1 MMIDFNLRKNK
12 YANLSILLAE
22 DNNLNRNM
30 MVKILQKMGYD
41 NLIVVNDG
49 KEAIEKYNT
58 FKFDLILLDNKMP
71 NINGLD
77 VCKYIRERDTEQI
90 IIILSADPIDFF
102 TNNEKELINDFCRKP
117 IKMLDIDNILQKW
130 GEKLIKT

>member
-1 MMIDFNLRKNK
+1 MIDFNLRKNQ

-41 NLIVVNDG
+41 NLVVVNDG
-49 KEAIEKYNT
+49 KEAIEKYNN

-77 VCKYIRERDTEQI
+77 VCKYIREKDTDQI
-90 IIILSADPIDFF
+90 IIILSADPIEFF
-102 TNNEKELINDFCRKP
+102 SNNEKELINDFCRKP

>member
-1 MMIDFNLRKNK
+1 MIDFNLRKNQ

-41 NLIVVNDG
+41 NLVVVNDG
-49 KEAIEKYNT
+49 KEAIEKYNN

-77 VCKYIRERDTEQI
+77 VCKYIREKDTDQI
-90 IIILSADPIDFF
+90 IIILSADPIEFF
-102 TNNEKELINDFCRKP
+102 SNNEKELINDFCRKP
-117 IKMLDIDNILQKW
+117 IKMLDIDIILQKW
-130 GEKLIKT
+130 GKKLFKT

>member
-1 MMIDFNLRKNK
+1 MIDFNLRKNQ

-30 MVKILQKMGYD
+30 MVKILQKMGYN
-41 NLIVVNDG
+41 NLVVVNDG
-49 KEAIEKYNT
+49 KEAIEKYNS

-77 VCKYIRERDTEQI
+77 VCKYIREKDNEQI
-90 IIILSADPIDFF
+90 IIILSADPIEFF
-102 TNNEKELINDFCRKP
+102 SNNEQELINDFCRKP
-117 IKMLDIDNILQKW
+117 IKMLDIDIILQKW
-130 GEKLIKT
+130 GKKLIKT